1 MDVADRPVAVRVFV
15 LSTAV
20 DVSATTT
27 VARKLVVVSRDFV
40 HPTVV
45 GNVAWSL
52 VASAERVDPPANV

>member
-1 MDVADRPVAVRVFV
+1 MGVADQPVAVRDFV
-15 LSTAV
+15 PFTAV

-52 VASAERVDPPANV
+52 AASVERVDPPANV